1 MQRNVYASLS
11 QGMDSFLRV
20 AMTLRRKE
28 LEVESMS
35 MTRENSGMQL
45 TINDEKTS
53 LEEVVNYMRKLHD
66 ITDLKVISFPSFP
79 IKILSITVF
88 SFITSSGSNELIFWL

>member
-1 MQRNVYASLS
+1 MKRNVYANLS

-35 MTRENSGMQL
+35 MSTESSGMQL
-45 TINDEKTS
+45 TINEVITS
-53 LEEVVNYMRKLHD
+53 LQDVINYMRKLHD
-66 ITDLKVISFPSFP
+66 VYDLKVM
-79 IKILSITVF
+79 
-88 SFITSSGSNELIFWL
+88 

>member
-1 MQRNVYASLS
+1 MKRNVYANLS

-35 MTRENSGMQL
+35 MSTENSGMQL
-45 TINDEKTS
+45 TINDEITS
-53 LEEVVNYMRKLHD
+53 LQDVINYMRKLHD
-66 ITDLKVISFPSFP
+66 VYDLKVI
-79 IKILSITVF
+79 
-88 SFITSSGSNELIFWL
+88 

>member
-1 MQRNVYASLS
+1 MKRNVYANLS

-35 MTRENSGMQL
+35 MSTESSGMQL
-45 TINDEKTS
+45 TINDEITS
-53 LEEVVNYMRKLHD
+53 LQDVINYMRKLHD
-66 ITDLKVISFPSFP
+66 VYDLK
-79 IKILSITVF
+79 KKKKKL
-88 SFITSSGSNELIFWL
+88 

>member
-1 MQRNVYASLS
+1 MKRNVYANLS

-35 MTRENSGMQL
+35 MSTENSGMQL
-45 TINDEKTS
+45 TINDEITS
-53 LEEVVNYMRKLHD
+53 LQDVKNYMRKLHD
-66 ITDLKVISFPSFP
+66 VYDLKVM
-79 IKILSITVF
+79 
-88 SFITSSGSNELIFWL
+88 

>member
-1 MQRNVYASLS
+1 MTRNVYANLS

-35 MTRENSGMQL
+35 MSTESSGMQL
-45 TINDEKTS
+45 TINDEITS
-53 LEEVVNYMRKLHD
+53 LQDVINYMRKLHD
-66 ITDLKVISFPSFP
+66 VYDLKVM
-79 IKILSITVF
+79 
-88 SFITSSGSNELIFWL
+88 

>member
-1 MQRNVYASLS
+1 MKRNVYANLS

-35 MTRENSGMQL
+35 MSTESSGMQL
-45 TINDEKTS
+45 TINDEITS
-53 LEEVVNYMRKLHD
+53 LQDVINYMRKLHD
-66 ITDLKVISFPSFP
+66 VYD
-79 IKILSITVF
+79 
-88 SFITSSGSNELIFWL
+88 

>member
-1 MQRNVYASLS
+1 MKRNVYASLN

-35 MTRENSGMQL
+35 MSAESGGMNL
-45 TINDEKTS
+45 TINDERTS
-53 LEEVVNYMRKLHD
+53 VEDVINYMRKLHD
-66 ITDLKVISFPSFP
+66 VSDLKVI
-79 IKILSITVF
+79 
-88 SFITSSGSNELIFWL
+88 

>member
-1 MQRNVYASLS
+1 MKRNVYANLS

-35 MTRENSGMQL
+35 MSTESSGMQL
-45 TINDEKTS
+45 PINDEITS
-53 LEEVVNYMRKLHD
+53 LQDVINYMRKLHD
-66 ITDLKVISFPSFP
+66 VYDLKVM
-79 IKILSITVF
+79 
-88 SFITSSGSNELIFWL
+88 

>member
-1 MQRNVYASLS
+1 MKRNVYASLN

-35 MTRENSGMQL
+35 MSAKDCGMQL
-45 TINDEKTS
+45 TINDERTS
-53 LEEVVNYMRKLHD
+53 LEDVINYMRKLHD
-66 ITDLKVISFPSFP
+66 VFDLKVM
-79 IKILSITVF
+79 
-88 SFITSSGSNELIFWL
+88 

>member
-1 MQRNVYASLS
+1 MKRNVYANLN

-35 MTRENSGMQL
+35 ISVENCGMQL
-45 TINDEKTS
+45 TINDETTS
-53 LEEVVNYMRKLHD
+53 LEDVINYMRKLHD
-66 ITDLKVISFPSFP
+66 VSDLKVM
-79 IKILSITVF
+79 
-88 SFITSSGSNELIFWL
+88 

>member
-1 MQRNVYASLS
+1 MKRNVYANLS

-35 MTRENSGMQL
+35 MSTESSGMQL
-45 TINDEKTS
+45 TRI
-53 LEEVVNYMRKLHD
+53 VFKLLD
-66 ITDLKVISFPSFP
+66 RPSETLP
-79 IKILSITVF
+79 AKQK
-88 SFITSSGSNELIFWL
+88 NCM

>member
-1 MQRNVYASLS
+1 MKRNVYANLS

-35 MTRENSGMQL
+35 MSTESSGMQL
-45 TINDEKTS
+45 TINDEITS
-53 LEEVVNYMRKLHD
+53 LQDVINYMRKL
-66 ITDLKVISFPSFP
+66 
-79 IKILSITVF
+79 
-88 SFITSSGSNELIFWL
+88 

>member
-1 MQRNVYASLS
+1 MKRNVYANLS

-35 MTRENSGMQL
+35 MSTESSGMQL
-45 TINDEKTS
+45 TINDEITS
-53 LEEVVNYMRKLHD
+53 LQDVINYMRKLQD
-66 ITDLKVISFPSFP
+66 VYDLKAM
-79 IKILSITVF
+79 
-88 SFITSSGSNELIFWL
+88 

>member
-53 LEEVVNYMRKLHD
+53 LEGVVNYMRKLHD
-66 ITDLKVISFPSFP
+66 ITDLKVM
-79 IKILSITVF
+79 
-88 SFITSSGSNELIFWL
+88 

>member
-1 MQRNVYASLS
+1 MKRNVYANLS

-35 MTRENSGMQL
+35 MSTENSGMQL
-45 TINDEKTS
+45 TINDEITS
-53 LEEVVNYMRKLHD
+53 LQDVINYMRKLHD
-66 ITDLKVISFPSFP
+66 VYDLKVM
-79 IKILSITVF
+79 
-88 SFITSSGSNELIFWL
+88 

>member
-1 MQRNVYASLS
+1 MKRNVYANLS

-35 MTRENSGMQL
+35 MFTESSGMQL
-45 TINDEKTS
+45 TINDEITS
-53 LEEVVNYMRKLHD
+53 LQDVINYMRKLHD
-66 ITDLKVISFPSFP
+66 VYDLKVM
-79 IKILSITVF
+79 
-88 SFITSSGSNELIFWL
+88 

>member
-1 MQRNVYASLS
+1 MKRSVYANLS

-35 MTRENSGMQL
+35 MSAESGGMNL
-45 TINDEKTS
+45 TINDERTS
-53 LEEVVNYMRKLHD
+53 VEDVINYMRKLHD
-66 ITDLKVISFPSFP
+66 VSDLKVI
-79 IKILSITVF
+79 
-88 SFITSSGSNELIFWL
+88 

>member
-1 MQRNVYASLS
+1 MKRSVYANLS

-35 MTRENSGMQL
+35 MSIEDCGMQL
-45 TINDEKTS
+45 TINDERTS
-53 LEEVVNYMRKLHD
+53 LEDVINYMRKLHD
-66 ITDLKVISFPSFP
+66 VFDLKVI
-79 IKILSITVF
+79 
-88 SFITSSGSNELIFWL
+88 

>member
-1 MQRNVYASLS
+1 MRRNVYANLS

-35 MTRENSGMQL
+35 MSTESSGMQL
-45 TINDEKTS
+45 TINDEITS
-53 LEEVVNYMRKLHD
+53 LQDVINYMRKLHD
-66 ITDLKVISFPSFP
+66 VYDLKVM
-79 IKILSITVF
+79 
-88 SFITSSGSNELIFWL
+88 

>member
-1 MQRNVYASLS
+1 MKRNVYASLN

-35 MTRENSGMQL
+35 MSAKNCGMHL
-45 TINDEKTS
+45 IINDETTS
-53 LEEVVNYMRKLHD
+53 LEDVINYMRKLHD
-66 ITDLKVISFPSFP
+66 VSDLKVM
-79 IKILSITVF
+79 
-88 SFITSSGSNELIFWL
+88 

>member
-1 MQRNVYASLS
+1 MKRNVYANLN

-35 MTRENSGMQL
+35 MSAENSGMHL
-45 TINDEKTS
+45 TINDETTS
-53 LEEVVNYMRKLHD
+53 LEDVINYMRKLHD
-66 ITDLKVISFPSFP
+66 VSDLKVM
-79 IKILSITVF
+79 
-88 SFITSSGSNELIFWL
+88 

>member
-1 MQRNVYASLS
+1 MKRNVYANLS

-35 MTRENSGMQL
+35 MSTERDRKS
-45 TINDEKTS
+45 
-53 LEEVVNYMRKLHD
+53 VV
-66 ITDLKVISFPSFP
+66 
-79 IKILSITVF
+79 
-88 SFITSSGSNELIFWL
+88 

>member
-1 MQRNVYASLS
+1 MKRNVYANLS

-35 MTRENSGMQL
+35 MSNESSGMQL
-45 TINDEKTS
+45 TINDEITS
-53 LEEVVNYMRKLHD
+53 LQDVINYMRKLHD
-66 ITDLKVISFPSFP
+66 VYDLKVM
-79 IKILSITVF
+79 
-88 SFITSSGSNELIFWL
+88 

>member
-1 MQRNVYASLS
+1 MKRNVYANLN

-35 MTRENSGMQL
+35 MSVENCGMQL
-45 TINDEKTS
+45 TINDETTS
-53 LEEVVNYMRKLHD
+53 LEDVINYMRKLHD
-66 ITDLKVISFPSFP
+66 VSNLKVM
-79 IKILSITVF
+79 
-88 SFITSSGSNELIFWL
+88 

>member
-1 MQRNVYASLS
+1 MKRNVYANLS

-35 MTRENSGMQL
+35 MSTESSGMQL
-45 TINDEKTS
+45 TINDEITS
-53 LEEVVNYMRKLHD
+53 LQDVINYMRKLHD
-66 ITDLKVISFPSFP
+66 VYDLKFMYQ
-79 IKILSITVF
+79 KL
-88 SFITSSGSNELIFWL
+88 

>member
-1 MQRNVYASLS
+1 MKRNVYANLS

-35 MTRENSGMQL
+35 MSTESSGMQL
-45 TINDEKTS
+45 TINDEITS
-53 LEEVVNYMRKLHD
+53 LQDVINYMRKLHD
-66 ITDLKVISFPSFP
+66 VYDLKVM
-79 IKILSITVF
+79 
-88 SFITSSGSNELIFWL
+88 